1 MEDKGARLSLKSVV
15 LPFTTFSSL
24 KEIFIMKNNNEK
36 QAILNQVFLT
46 KTMLKIIEK

>member
-24 KEIFIMKNNNEK
+24 NEILVMKNNNAK
-36 QAILNQVFLT
+36 QAVINQVFFT
-46 KTMLKIIEK
+46 NTMLKIIEK

>member
-24 KEIFIMKNNNEK
+24 KEILIMKNNNEK
-36 QAILNQVFLT
+36 QAIINQVFLT
-46 KTMLKIIEK
+46 NTMLKIIEK